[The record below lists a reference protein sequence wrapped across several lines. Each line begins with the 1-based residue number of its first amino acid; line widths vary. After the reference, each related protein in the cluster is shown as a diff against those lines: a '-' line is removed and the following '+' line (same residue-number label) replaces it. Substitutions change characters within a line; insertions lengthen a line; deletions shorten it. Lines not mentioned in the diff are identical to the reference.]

1 VPFSGEGSAQTLSI
15 DALVR
20 RLLAAAVVVPC
31 SCTTFA
37 AVPLVDSQL
46 WSELDA
52 THPITA
58 DLSATGIFT
67 TRLGNDLP
75 NPTLTAGGLQ
85 LDYRIGA
92 WTASVT
98 GYYASTRNAQSGGH
112 TGIWLPAAA
121 LTYEIGF
128 GPMALSDRNRVEQ
141 LEGLPNSPMRYR
153 NRAGADWHF
162 PGEHA
167 LSDLFVADE
176 VFYDFSRDRWTR
188 NRAQVGVEFYLTASA
203 RLQTFYM
210 RQNNTYG
217 APDRLNVLGLT
228 VQIDIK

>member
-1 VPFSGEGSAQTLSI
+1 LSI
-15 DALVR
+15 DALMR
-20 RLLAAAVVVPC
+20 RLFAAAVAVLLPPG
-31 SCTTFA
+31 TFA
-37 AVPLVDSQL
+37 AVPSMDSQL

-52 THPITA
+52 THAISA

-67 TRLGNDLP
+67 TRLGNGLP
-75 NPTLTAGGLQ
+75 NPTLTAGGIQ
-85 LDYRIGA
+85 IDYRIGA
-92 WTASVT
+92 WTSSVT
-98 GYYASTRNAQSGGH
+98 GYYVSVRNAQSGAR

-128 GPMALSDRNRVEQ
+128 GPVALSDRNRVEQ
-141 LEGLPNSPMRYR
+141 LEGLPGSPMRYR
-153 NRAGADWHF
+153 NRASADWQL

-167 LSDLFVADE
+167 LTDLFVADE

-188 NRAQVGVEFYLTASA
+188 NRAQAGVQFRLTENT

-217 APDRLNVLGLT
+217 APDRLNVLGMT

>member
-1 VPFSGEGSAQTLSI
+1 M
-15 DALVR
+15 R
-20 RLLAAAVVVPC
+20 RLFAAAVVVPC
-31 SCTTFA
+31 SYSTFA
-37 AVPLVDSQL
+37 AVPSMDSQL

-58 DLSATGIFT
+58 DLSATGILA

-75 NPTLTAGGLQ
+75 NPTLTARGLQ
-85 LDYRIGA
+85 IDYRIGA

-98 GYYASTRNAQSGGH
+98 GYYVSIRNAQSSAR

-128 GPMALSDRNRVEQ
+128 GPVALSDRNRVEQ
-141 LEGLPNSPMRYR
+141 LEGLPGSPMRYR
-153 NRAGADWHF
+153 NRASADWHL

-167 LSDLFVADE
+167 LTDLFVADE

-188 NRAQVGVEFYLTASA
+188 NRAQAGVQFHLTANTW
-203 RLQTFYM
+203 LQTFYM

-217 APDRLNVLGLT
+217 APSRLNVLGLT
-228 VQIDIK
+228 VQVDIK